1 MFAAATVFAYGCS
14 DNFDDSALWKDIDG
28 MYKSLNELK
37 AQVTT
42 MQQQLDALAA
52 VVSGGAVTSIT
63 QDADGHFKF
72 IVSEGIIEDGPTLQ
86 NGDTTFRTRFSIG
99 AREWNNRW
107 CECGP
112 THHFAAAQGSWTGTI
127 LKVAEILNVPVEV
140 VC

>member
-63 QDADGHFKF
+63 QDADGHYVLSYKDADNVEHT
-72 IVSEGIIEDGPTLQ
+72 IDIATMDDANTQPIIGMKADGEI
-86 NGDTTFRTRFSIG
+86 SIG
-99 AREWNNRW
+99 PSPRAARPRG
-107 CECGP
+107 CSIP
-112 THHFAAAQGSWTGTI
+112 TAPKFPLRAVRPKSA
-127 LKVAEILNVPVEV
+127 
-140 VC
+140 

>member
-63 QDADGHFKF
+63 QDADGHYVLSYKDADKKTRLAHTLNGSSLALPR
-72 IVSEGIIEDGPTLQ
+72 IVAALLENNQTPDGIRIPEALIPY
-86 NGDTTFRTRFSIG
+86 
-99 AREWNNRW
+99 
-107 CECGP
+107 
-112 THHFAAAQGSWTGTI
+112 TGFDMI
-127 LKVAEILNVPVEV
+127 K
-140 VC
+140 